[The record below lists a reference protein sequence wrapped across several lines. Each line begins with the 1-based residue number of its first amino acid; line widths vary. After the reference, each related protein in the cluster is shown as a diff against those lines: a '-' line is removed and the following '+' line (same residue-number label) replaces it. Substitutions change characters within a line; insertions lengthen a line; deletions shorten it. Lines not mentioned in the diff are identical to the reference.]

1 MQHSL
6 LTRLNS
12 HLQVT
17 MLMCRADPSGSLIF
31 QSGEGC
37 QDLEPHVL
45 GAHDRL
51 CMPWFEIFCA
61 GSWCWTAMR
70 SQRALWSPC
79 PATWCTD
86 ILTPTLSPR
95 SSCLTA
101 GCLTVSFASVE
112 APCPCCTLS
121 AKDSQNHA
129 CLQPQDRGGCMLV
142 WRMVC
147 CIPGSVRL
155 QWHLE
160 HCTPVA
166 ASACRFPSPSCRLRG
181 ALGPNADTSISQLP

>member
-1 MQHSL
+1 MGRLLCCRQLCCPVLRSVGQSASAHTSAQTMMQHSL
-6 LTRLNS
+6 LTRPDS

-51 CMPWFEIFCA
+51 CMPWSEIFCA
-61 GSWCWTAMR
+61 GSWCWTAMCCL
-70 SQRALWSPC
+70 RAPWSPC

-86 ILTPTLSPR
+86 TLTPTLSLR

-112 APCPCCTLS
+112 TPCPCCTLS

-129 CLQPQDRGGCMLV
+129 SLQAQIKGGMHVGMEDGVLHTRICK
-142 WRMVC
+142 
-147 CIPGSVRL
+147 
-155 QWHLE
+155 
-160 HCTPVA
+160 VA
-166 ASACRFPSPSCRLRG
+166 VAP
-181 ALGPNADTSISQLP
+181 